1 MKAFGEEIASPLL
14 GSGVG
19 VEDPVAGLSSSA
31 AAARLLEYG
40 RNEVPVEKPSK
51 LRVFLRQFEG
61 PMPMM
66 LMLACVMSAA
76 VTDWEDFGIIAAML
90 LLNASIAFVRRSPLP
105 PPPFP
110 LEVLRTPPYPN
121 APIGSTRSPWRSR
134 RWTRS
139 RASSGRR

>member
-105 PPPFP
+105 PVPVGRPPNS
-110 LEVLRTPPYPN
+110 PPYPN